1 MKLRESKIIASF
13 SHITS
18 LVTRR
23 LLSSLTR
30 AWRSWLSFCAE
41 KDRKSNL
48 LRKFLKSVFVNKH
61 LKSGMATWTAFTQE
75 QKMLEAVFAHSDR
88 ETEMDEEAALL
99 TTTLQRTQLKTALA
113 VLVRILCDRTR
124 RALMKWKHVTDQRMK
139 ALKLIRSR
147 ISSKAERD
155 QCDAFHAW
163 RVRATNDGV
172 RGGLRG
178 RAAVMLVVALIQ
190 SMKRRSS
197 RFFHLWRFNAA
208 RKQEVETK
216 WEADMVDVMSKLSLG
231 CIVIRRMITRG
242 QQASVARALRR
253 WRAEQLKRRG
263 DVRVLAIVVRRGE
276 ARDVVKAWWK
286 WKNEWVE
293 ARRRLAS
300 LKGVGRRLLLR
311 STMASFARWRNKVD
325 DIRRKET
332 LVLGIWSRT
341 ARTRY
346 MRAWMVWTR
355 KTARSKSSNAEMGRA
370 MVVAQVGCNMFVNVC
385 GRMDRRDVAWSW
397 GKWRKMVSDR
407 RRLGVVVV
415 RGWGKV
421 EFGWKLWGWKLWER
435 KYREACRRETE
446 GCAVALGKSRAV
458 WGFAT
463 VLGRSIKA
471 DLGWGF
477 GTWRGEAERRMEG
490 EERMRGC
497 VRRKLTGVVGL
508 AWQTWDLEVRRTR
521 EVKLKAAKMMRGLR
535 RRWFRSAWAI
545 WGQGCRGMV
554 VMERSRAVWGFA
566 AVLGRRIQGEIGW
579 GFGAWRGE
587 VERRKEGEV
596 RMRGCV
602 GRKLTGV
609 VGLAWQTW
617 DLEVRR
623 TREVKLKAAKMMRGL
638 RRRWLRSAWTGWGR
652 ECREI
657 GRIEGSRRL
666 LALEK
671 YRAVYGFA
679 AVLRKKNAGEV
690 GWGFAVW
697 QGEVARRK
705 EGEERM
711 RECVRR
717 KLTGA
722 LGLAWEEWVGGLR
735 RKKDATVTVGRML
748 GGLRKRW
755 LRRSW
760 ARWLRGR
767 RVGDVSMAKFM
778 VVVGLSKML
787 GRGVKRMFDT
797 WKLALREVEWG
808 DKSVESRFRDVLR
821 TMRLGYKRERREE
834 GLKRMKGW
842 WGSRRGRAVAVLF
855 ERWKGN
861 VFRTN

>member
-1 MKLRESKIIASF
+1 
-13 SHITS
+13 
-18 LVTRR
+18 
-23 LLSSLTR
+23 
-30 AWRSWLSFCAE
+30 
-41 KDRKSNL
+41 
-48 LRKFLKSVFVNKH
+48 
-61 LKSGMATWTAFTQE
+61 
-75 QKMLEAVFAHSDR
+75 
-88 ETEMDEEAALL
+88 
-99 TTTLQRTQLKTALA
+99 
-113 VLVRILCDRTR
+113 
-124 RALMKWKHVTDQRMK
+124 
-139 ALKLIRSR
+139 
-147 ISSKAERD
+147 
-155 QCDAFHAW
+155 
-163 RVRATNDGV
+163 
-172 RGGLRG
+172 
-178 RAAVMLVVALIQ
+178 
-190 SMKRRSS
+190 
-197 RFFHLWRFNAA
+197 
-208 RKQEVETK
+208 
-216 WEADMVDVMSKLSLG
+216 
-231 CIVIRRMITRG
+231 
-242 QQASVARALRR
+242 
-253 WRAEQLKRRG
+253 
-263 DVRVLAIVVRRGE
+263 
-276 ARDVVKAWWK
+276 
-286 WKNEWVE
+286 
-293 ARRRLAS
+293 
-300 LKGVGRRLLLR
+300 
-311 STMASFARWRNKVD
+311 
-325 DIRRKET
+325 
-332 LVLGIWSRT
+332 
-341 ARTRY
+341 
-346 MRAWMVWTR
+346 
-355 KTARSKSSNAEMGRA
+355 
-370 MVVAQVGCNMFVNVC
+370 VGCNMFVNVC

-535 RRWFRSAWAI
+535 RRW
-545 WGQGCRGMV
+545 
-554 VMERSRAVWGFA
+554 
-566 AVLGRRIQGEIGW
+566 
-579 GFGAWRGE
+579 
-587 VERRKEGEV
+587 
-596 RMRGCV
+596 
-602 GRKLTGV
+602 
-609 VGLAWQTW
+609 
-617 DLEVRR
+617 
-623 TREVKLKAAKMMRGL
+623 
-638 RRRWLRSAWTGWGR
+638 LRSAWTGWGR

-671 YRAVYGFA
+671 YRAVNGFA

-711 RECVRR
+711 RECLRR

-855 ERWKGN
+855 ERWKGK